1 MPNVYENC
9 PDLQS
14 QHFLLRQTILTDA
27 ADLLRVYSDSK
38 AWPLFN
44 SDNCGGDDFHYTD
57 LAKMQAVIDYWGEE
71 YQQQGFVRWSIVHTR
86 TKAAVGTVELFGRQA
101 TDYFDDTAILRLDL
115 RSDYEQADVISE
127 IIATYLPY
135 LKALFKTSKVAT
147 KAIPAAGIRRQAL
160 HELGFQPTA
169 EVLLGHDGVAY
180 SDYYVRAL
188 K

>member
-14 QHFLLRQTILTDA
+14 QHFLLRQTTLADA
-27 ADLLRVYSDSK
+27 ADLLRVYSDPK

-71 YQQQGFVRWSIVHTR
+71 YQQQGFVRWSVVHSL
-86 TKAAVGTVELFGRQA
+86 TKTSVGTVELFGRHA
-101 TDYFDDTAILRLDL
+101 ADFFDDTAILRLDL
-115 RSDYEQADVISE
+115 RSDFEREDVINE

-135 LKALFKTSKVAT
+135 LKVLFKTSKVAT
-147 KAIPAAGIRRQAL
+147 KAIPAAKSRRQAL
-160 HELGFQPTA
+160 GQQGFQPTA
-169 EVLLGHDGVAY
+169 EVLLGHDGTAY